1 MWNEHKASKENLK
14 EHPMYTIKD
23 RQKPNNIY
31 SNVKQHSLKYYLKF
45 DIISLGQNSI
55 ENNRKINFTGSIRL
69 Y

>member
-31 SNVKQHSLKYYLKF
+31 SNVK
-45 DIISLGQNSI
+45 
-55 ENNRKINFTGSIRL
+55 
-69 Y
+69 